1 MLCLIKSPNKYVL
14 LMDDDKIIKKY
25 FYKLSKNNPSS
36 LNLNDDVF
44 FDQQKQL
51 VISTDT
57 YNEKIHY
64 KNLNHPDL
72 IIKKI
77 IRSSISDLICKGV
90 KPKYIFI
97 SASINKKLS
106 KHGNFLLIINSL
118 KSELQKYK
126 ILLCGGDTT
135 FSKITSFTITS
146 VGFSKKIVKR
156 NKAKLNDIIYV
167 TGNLGDPYVGL
178 LVINNK
184 VNCRQSFKNY
194 FKNKYYVPDIPYK
207 FYKYINEIASSS
219 MDISDG
225 LILDLER
232 MINKQNINYHLNL
245 NQIPISNKLKQLI
258 DNNNLKKENFI
269 SKGDD
274 YQILFTS
281 PFDKVEKIKKIAKR
295 IKIKITAIGRI
306 TKGTN
311 LILNSKNKNLL
322 KSMKNKGYLHR
333 FT

>member
-106 KHGNFLLIINSL
+106 KHENFLLIINSL

-135 FSKITSFTITS
+135 FSKLTSFTITS

-156 NKAKLNDIIYV
+156 NTVKLNDIIYV